1 MLCSPF
7 LPWLIHNSVPLQIIA
22 VEFRTAWVWKTSAG
36 GYCNLPKSEVIGLL
50 PTNRIEP
57 NKIVHQNIYTTTEIK
72 QEFNKL
78 SSNNKGKASLYFFN
92 PGEKQYNVEKH
103 TSYKHY
109 HTT

>member
-1 MLCSPF
+1 MG
-7 LPWLIHNSVPLQIIA
+7 SVHGFGKPQQ
-22 VEFRTAWVWKTSAG
+22 
-36 GYCNLPKSEVIGLL
+36 EVTVTYLKMKIL